1 MAWTRDM
8 YLKVYGNLNETI
20 ISYYIFFLLFWNH
33 FTQNFL
39 TIYNASLDFELL
51 FKIIIFVSSGGKKH
65 KLAAAELKKKWN
77 KTKQKQ
83 ALIILKKIDCCKTV
97 PRKSRDGHVFEI
109 IFLYRSHTSMSL
121 CIIGVVQQDCYPNLS
136 FLPCWWATVHEN
148 KPVFCECHTKKKKLK
163 WRAFSEQPI
172 ERKRERKNKP
182 TS

>member
-65 KLAAAELKKKWN
+65 KLAAAELKKNGTKQNKNKRWLFWKKSTVTRQCRENQEMDMSLKLSSFIDLTLACQYTLSASFN
-77 KTKQKQ
+77 KTV
-83 ALIILKKIDCCKTV
+83 I
-97 PRKSRDGHVFEI
+97 R
-109 IFLYRSHTSMSL
+109 IFLFSL
-121 CIIGVVQQDCYPNLS
+121 VDEPQFTRINLS
-136 FLPCWWATVHEN
+136 FANVTL
-148 KPVFCECHTKKKKLK
+148 KK
-163 WRAFSEQPI
+163 R
-172 ERKRERKNKP
+172 N
-182 TS
+182 